1 MPSAR
6 PPRATT
12 TKSAEGESISSTRGL
27 SAFSRRTSRASERKL
42 FASLS
47 HESNKAMNLNSYL
60 GLMGGSFA
68 VVDSPGGQVLVS
80 AGSQHADFAV
90 SDSDYVLTL
99 DADSVLLPEYCL
111 RLVYFMEQSENS
123 NVAVVQ
129 TPSSAYPILLRASS
143 ASPEQ
148 PPTFSTSST
157 RASTASE
164 ATFWVGAN
172 AVIRKRALEEL
183 EEQEDEA
190 GFTISRF
197 IKDRTVM
204 RGYGVEHR
212 PESKGLEPL
221 QLSGKAELQCDTARL
236 RRIGDPKAAL
246 GERWSRHST

>member
-1 MPSAR
+1 MQLTAYALR
-6 PPRATT
+6 QPPRATT

-27 SAFSRRTSRASERKL
+27 SAFSRRTSLASERKL

-80 AGSQHADFAV
+80 AGNQHADFAV

-129 TPSSAYPILLRASS
+129 TPYSAYPNPASRIERIAGATTDIQHIVHQGLYSQRSNILR
-143 ASPEQ
+143 
-148 PPTFSTSST
+148 
-157 RASTASE
+157 
-164 ATFWVGAN
+164 AN
-172 AVIRKRALEEL
+172 AVIRKRALEDL

-190 GFTISRF
+190 GFTIRRF
-197 IKDRTVM
+197 IKDRTVDQST
-204 RGYGVEHR
+204 VEHR
-212 PESKGLEPL
+212 PESKG
-221 QLSGKAELQCDTARL
+221 
-236 RRIGDPKAAL
+236 
-246 GERWSRHST
+246 WSLYNYPES